1 MYSIRKTTLLILPVL
16 LLPLEAASSRQD
28 LMLDIPG
35 RLIENHKV
43 DTYIQDA
50 IRLQAQG
57 KARAFASLATMA
69 RQKGQMHKIYTLC
82 RMLFTNRKGTEFRR
96 PRIGGAAFLGRT
108 DYSDWPLEP
117 IEIVDGVPFLI
128 SRGYMLGGEP
138 EYPDMYLDYCFK
150 SCEWGGTKFTIKSEE
165 EKQMALKRLLESTK
179 WKAPLNQHEKQFLSD
194 QIK

>member
-1 MYSIRKTTLLILPVL
+1 MYSIYRTTLLILVVL
-16 LLPLEAASSRQD
+16 LLPLGADSTRLD

-35 RLIENHKV
+35 RVIENYKV

-50 IRLQAQG
+50 VRLQGQG
-57 KARAFASLATMA
+57 KAEAYASLATMA
-69 RQKGQMHKIYTLC
+69 SKKGQRHKIYTLC
-82 RMLFTNRKGTEFRR
+82 RMLFTNRKGVEFRR

-128 SRGYMLGGEP
+128 TKGYMLGGKP
-138 EYPDMYLDYCFK
+138 EYPEMYLNYCLK
-150 SCEWGGTKFTIKSEE
+150 NCEWGGTKFTIKTEE

-179 WKAPLNQHEKQFLSD
+179 WKAPLNKYEKQFLSD